1 MTCPGTTLVLL
12 TVVSQWVVL
21 QNLRQGKGLP
31 FSGSYSPHCFLD
43 QAWKGKLVADHIRH
57 VKPRWGGLDQWKFAP
72 VGAQL
77 GRHKPL
83 AAEAV
88 RLER

>member
-31 FSGSYSPHCFLD
+31 FSGSYSP
-43 QAWKGKLVADHIRH
+43 G
-57 VKPRWGGLDQWKFAP
+57 WGGLDQWKFAP

-83 AAEAV
+83 VAEAV